1 MSIMP
6 NYAQANINQLKNIM
20 QYNTRNIAAPS
31 SQSYS
36 NTRPEKT
43 DVDLLNINELICHR
57 NFTFKPIEPLDQ
69 MDFNNYVGPT
79 PESNWVIPGCLLVGA
94 YPASRD
100 DDETFQ
106 LLTSI
111 LKLGVTKFVCLQE
124 EYRSNGVT
132 EVMWRHGN
140 ALRPYFD
147 DVKIIVKNKNKFQI
161 FNEKN
166 LSEGIKVVD
175 ESHLSFVH
183 FPIRDCGIS
192 DDDRVFDLAKS
203 LVKAISQGE
212 VLYMHCWGGHGRT
225 GTLVSIMLSIMYGL
239 DAKQSMMRCQYAH
252 DMRQYPVDV
261 GSPQTQSQRDQ
272 VVRVTKKI
280 HALINQME
288 INKKFIALSTESDEK
303 RGLFKSEFSKSI
315 SSYTTIESNSLDDT
329 IVDYGSEL
337 SLIDENK
344 DRGVSVETIE
354 TNEYQD
360 DLSVSSSNIPN
371 ETENLSITDDD
382 IKTVQSSISVLPE
395 IIIQKSINNVDEISP
410 VYVKYS
416 TEFNNSIQKSI
427 STLEFHHAI
436 QNNNNDRNIYEA
448 HPPSSEVPSSTP
460 CRSFRPVIRRSS
472 IISGDNNVIIV
483 KRRDRSYSDLDYI
496 EKKSFQTF
504 SRDEAYSHNTET
516 LVQ

>member
-1 MSIMP
+1 
-6 NYAQANINQLKNIM
+6 
-20 QYNTRNIAAPS
+20 
-31 SQSYS
+31 
-36 NTRPEKT
+36 
-43 DVDLLNINELICHR
+43 
-57 NFTFKPIEPLDQ
+57 
-69 MDFNNYVGPT
+69 MDFDNYVGPT

-124 EYRSNGVT
+124 EYRSNGIT

-161 FNEKN
+161 FHERNLNE
-166 LSEGIKVVD
+166 GVKVVD
-175 ESHLSFVH
+175 ENQLSFVH

-225 GTLVSIMLSIMYGL
+225 GTLVSIMLSIMYGF
-239 DAKQSMMRCQYAH
+239 DAKQSMMRCQYVH

-280 HALINQME
+280 HALINQLE
-288 INKKFIALSTESDEK
+288 INKKFISLSNETDEK

-315 SSYTTIESNSLDDT
+315 SSNTTIESNSLDDT
-329 IVDYGSEL
+329 IVDFGSEL
-337 SLIDENK
+337 LLIDENK
-344 DRGVSVETIE
+344 DRGVSVDTIE
-354 TNEYQD
+354 TNEFQD
-360 DLSVSSSNIPN
+360 DVSVSSSTIPN
-371 ETENLSITDDD
+371 ETDDE
-382 IKTVQSSISVLPE
+382 IKTVQSNITVLPE
-395 IIIQKSINNVDEISP
+395 ITIIQKSINKIDDMSP
-410 VYVKYS
+410 AYVKYS
-416 TEFNNSIQKSI
+416 LEYNNPIQKSI
-427 STLEFHHAI
+427 SSLEFHNSI
-436 QNNNNDRNIYEA
+436 QNNDNDRNIYEA
-448 HPPSSEVPSSTP
+448 HPPSSEVPSATP

-472 IISGDNNVIIV
+472 IISGDNNAAIV
-483 KRRDRSYSDLDYI
+483 KRRDRSYSDLDYV
-496 EKKSFQTF
+496 EKKTFQTF
-504 SRDEAYSHNTET
+504 SRDEVYSHKTET